1 SWLYYMSLSLSPIPA
16 TYHPRIIV
24 YDLGLLN
31 FQRRALTYL
40 QQKNYLTHYRLFN
53 FLKFPSFWN
62 ISISKGE
69 YAWKPAIIAEIFRE
83 FPGIVLWLDSGTF
96 VSSDF
101 LMNVEKLVNAH
112 DGFFSPKSNG
122 NLLKWTHP
130 GVFKYFN
137 DSTKKTKYEKSVNC
151 NAAALLFDTERVSH
165 IIEEWEKCA
174 HIKECIAP
182 NGSNRTNH
190 RQDQAILT
198 YLMLNNKRRCGGD
211 LKSFGM
217 RTHMDVYCAQ
227 MIWEYEEIYGE
238 IWSPS
243 AQDLK
248 EIREMIEN
256 SPELI
261 IYDIWTKSGKD
272 ANLKEIQKNGNYSLK
287 LGDVFLEENDGKR
300 IKNSN
305 LKATPKKKTKIV
317 KAKPKKNNK
326 NSKTKPKK
334 TKIVKAKTK
343 KKTKNNT

>member
-1 SWLYYMSLSLSPIPA
+1 
-16 TYHPRIIV
+16 
-24 YDLGLLN
+24 
-31 FQRRALTYL
+31 
-40 QQKNYLTHYRLFN
+40 
-53 FLKFPSFWN
+53 
-62 ISISKGE
+62 
-69 YAWKPAIIAEIFRE
+69 
-83 FPGIVLWLDSGTF
+83 
-96 VSSDF
+96 
-101 LMNVEKLVNAH
+101 MNVEKLVNAH

-151 NAAALLFDTERVSH
+151 NAAALLFDTERVYH

-198 YLMLNNKRRCGGD
+198 YLMLNNNRRCGGNII
-211 LKSFGM
+211 SFGM

-248 EIREMIEN
+248 EMKEVIEN
-256 SPELI
+256 SPNLI
-261 IYDIWTKSGKD
+261 IYDIWTKNGKD
-272 ANLKEIQKNGNYSLK
+272 ANLEEIKKTGNYSLK
-287 LGDVFLEENDGKR
+287 LEDVFREEKG
-300 IKNSN
+300 
-305 LKATPKKKTKIV
+305 
-317 KAKPKKNNK
+317 
-326 NSKTKPKK
+326 
-334 TKIVKAKTK
+334 
-343 KKTKNNT
+343 